1 MSTKFAVVSVWAEDV
16 AANVH
21 FYRDVL
27 RLELLAQHDSLPH
40 FKVDGIYLTML
51 QGTPAPAQN
60 ADPDHFPLFALSV
73 DDLDEMVARLEKY
86 HIALPWGIGSSANE
100 RWVLFHDPA
109 GNLVELVQFNN

>member
-1 MSTKFAVVSVWAEDV
+1 MSTKFAVVSVWSQDV

-27 RLELLAQHDSLPH
+27 GLELLAQHDSLPH
-40 FKVDGIYLTML
+40 FKVDGICLTML
-51 QGTPAPAQN
+51 KGAPAPAQN

-73 DDLDEMVARLEKY
+73 DDLDEMVQRLEGY
-86 HIALPWGIGSSANE
+86 HVALPWGISSDATG

-109 GNLVELVQFNN
+109 GNLIELVQFDN